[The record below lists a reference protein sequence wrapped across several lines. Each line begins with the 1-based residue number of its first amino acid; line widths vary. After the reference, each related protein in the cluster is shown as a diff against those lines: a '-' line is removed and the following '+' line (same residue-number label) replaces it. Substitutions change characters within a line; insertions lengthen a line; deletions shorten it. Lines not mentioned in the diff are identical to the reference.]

1 MYHIGMTE
9 KDFDPNTMTR
19 ATREDICRM
28 YLRLWG
34 WYIVVP
40 SMYKVE
46 NGEYLDLT
54 QSIGE

>member
-1 MYHIGMTE
+1 MNE